1 LRGRFGNMTFMEYMV
16 AGNIQSFNYTPE
28 DIFWGQLA
36 GCQESIYSG
45 VTTVVD
51 HAHMTYSPEHG
62 AAPSSLVRLVI
73 DILHVSN
80 RSNPRLGVIGAT
92 DILLLHAYMANQEVD
107 I

>member
-1 LRGRFGNMTFMEYMV
+1 MRGRFGNMTFMEYMV
-16 AGNIQSFNYTPE
+16 AGNIQSFNYTPV

-62 AAPSSLVRLVI
+62 TLILYSS
-73 DILHVSN
+73 SG
-80 RSNPRLGVIGAT
+80 S
-92 DILLLHAYMANQEVD
+92 
-107 I
+107 

>member
-1 LRGRFGNMTFMEYMV
+1 MGGRFGNMKFMDYMI

-36 GCQESIYSG
+36 GCRESIHAG

-62 AAPSSLVRLVI
+62 TSFSHYKTRC
-73 DILHVSN
+73 D
-80 RSNPRLGVIGAT
+80 RSPDWPADLS
-92 DILLLHAYMANQEVD
+92 
-107 I
+107 